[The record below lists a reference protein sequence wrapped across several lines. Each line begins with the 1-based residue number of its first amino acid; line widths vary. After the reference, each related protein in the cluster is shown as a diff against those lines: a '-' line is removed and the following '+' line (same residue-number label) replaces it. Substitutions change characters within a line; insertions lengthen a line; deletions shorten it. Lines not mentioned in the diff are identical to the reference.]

1 MMRLSPIVLTF
12 VLVACGGGSESSRSQ
27 GSAVVPTLSQL
38 SIHKNVRIVEY
49 RIPTPTS
56 NAIAITAG
64 PDGNLWFAEERGN
77 KIGRITTSGYITEY
91 PIPTIGSSP
100 EGITAG
106 PDGNLWF
113 TEDSASKIGRIT
125 INGVITEWT

>member
-12 VLVACGGGSESSRSQ
+12 VLVACGGGSESSQ

-49 RIPTPTS
+49 SIPTVTS

-77 KIGRITTSGYITEY
+77 KIGRIATSGRITEY
-91 PIPTIGSSP
+91 PIPTAGSSP
-100 EGITAG
+100 ENIIAG

-113 TEDSASKIGRIT
+113 TEYAGSSG
-125 INGVITEWT
+125 